1 MKRLTVIW
9 GIILVLI
16 VALLTTL
23 GIIFNKK
30 NKVYTCDNIKVAK
43 KFKDYESAINYL
55 KNTPEKDKFQIRLMI
70 KNKRS

>member
-1 MKRLTVIW
+1 VKEMKRLTVIW

-30 NKVYTCDNIKVAK
+30 NKVYTDMENNLVNATKKYVEKSFAYPKVK
-43 KFKDYESAINYL
+43 S
-55 KNTPEKDKFQIRLMI
+55 
-70 KNKRS
+70 